1 MSINQIL
8 ALYQPIYD
16 VSYLNP
22 KDLKQSVVTSPVFG
36 VLYDRCAEGK
46 IRTDITDKIREKL
59 YVRTGVDILEES
71 STESSTQLAQQVNVF
86 IQLIED
92 LLKQGIQDYRSIIPT
107 FSALQACIRNGW
119 KPVNVSEVGLTPLD
133 LSLVYCSLQEIIRA
147 AVEVSHLCQDHEK
160 ENPGKDFLLEVL
172 SVTPNISQYVLFQL
186 IDRMTLQSSSQSF
199 SSGGSYKIP
208 PYMLLII
215 IECLK
220 FLYPYSFYGLLVEV
234 ANSLTNSS
242 DDDVASSLNYE
253 VFSLGDIVRFS
264 TTHIPHATSKIG
276 SIVKVDMKKEEYS
289 VELSGLNRDMDIATV
304 SFRDLSL
311 QRFNG
316 SLNSN
321 TTSDGNTEGHRE
333 LREEEEADS
342 KSANKDFPATRK
354 KQISIVDLLH
364 QFDVVSCMVKILFTK
379 PLSTEERASIFSFSV
394 PSSCSSCGSSYSF
407 ISTAFEISVNCPS
420 CFNCT
425 PDCTSS
431 SSSLPLVYA
440 WECKHCKKQYC
451 SSCTD
456 SYSDVHSYIIG
467 SSDTIGA
474 IKSWAKRVSCQF
486 THDGLK
492 EPLSYDFVEETAPV
506 ESVSISYW
514 GLFLKNF
521 FLADEL
527 LKKQYVTADEE
538 NGCQYQELV
547 LDMLVCIL
555 KMFQKVSSSFDMLM
569 NPYLAFSRNAESTR

>member
-22 KDLKQSVVTSPVFG
+22 KNLKQSVVTSPVFG

-71 STESSTQLAQQVNVF
+71 STESSTQLTQQVNVF

-119 KPVNVSEVGLTPLD
+119 KPENVSEVGLTAR
-133 LSLVYCSLQEIIRA
+133 SFCCFYCSLQEIIRA

-172 SVTPNISQYVLFQL
+172 SVSPNISQYVLFQL
-186 IDRMTLQSSSQSF
+186 IDRMTLQS

-234 ANSLTNSS
+234 AKSLTNSS
-242 DDDVASSLNYE
+242 ADDVASSLNYE

-264 TTHIPHATSKIG
+264 TTHIPHATSNFG

-316 SLNSN
+316 SLNLN
-321 TTSDGNTEGHRE
+321 TTSDSNTDGHRE
-333 LREEEEADS
+333 LNEEEEADS
-342 KSANKDFPATRK
+342 KSANKDFPTTRK

-364 QFDVVSCMVKILFTK
+364 QFDVVSCMVKILYTK

-394 PSSCSSCGSSYSF
+394 PSGCSSCGSSCSF

-420 CFNCT
+420 CFNCS
-425 PDCTSS
+425 PDCKSS

-451 SSCTD
+451 SSCMD

-474 IKSWAKRVSCQF
+474 IKSWAKAVSCQF

-492 EPLSYDFVEETAPV
+492 EPLSYNSVEETAPV
-506 ESVSISYW
+506 DSVSYW

-527 LKKQYVTADEE
+527 LKKQYMTADDE
-538 NGCQYQELV
+538 NGSQYQELV

-569 NPYLAFSRNAESTR
+569 NSYLAFLGMPRVPDKRFQLFG